1 MLFYQNL
8 DKIIYNRNQLL
19 TCDELVIISGYV
31 GPSPIRELEK
41 LPIKSTVIYGMY
53 GCDGIQRSLHGALV
67 AANEELKKVNVLYST
82 IPVHSKCYIWKYK
95 GEVRSALVG
104 SANFSTNGLTT
115 PFKEV
120 LADATAD
127 TFDPLD
133 QYLKMIM
140 GKTISCTDAKVSENK
155 KKSHNPNEDTNP
167 TVYDKDVCSMP
178 LFIIEDGQ
186 PVVPAQSGINWGMA
200 KLSGSH
206 VNIND
211 AYIRIGTDL
220 LEHYPEMFPQKQ
232 ECPSEGEEVG
242 RVGHRHND
250 SIEILW
256 DDGTTMTGLLEGSIP
271 RVINGRRELYPK
283 QISTTP
289 SKAALGKYLR
299 QRMGLK
305 EGYRITYDDLKAYGR
320 TTIDVSLQGEGIY
333 YFDFSVKNSSG
344 EDTIIEMQPKKSSG
358 LYAASYQAPLSMVA
372 EAPVSYS
379 NLDKGGQKHQKI
391 KLSVGDRVKH
401 GTFGVGKVIEL
412 TGGIVSVQFSKETKK
427 FQYPKAID
435 DGFIVKE

>member
-19 TCDELVIISGYV
+19 TCDELFIISGYV
-31 GPSPIRELEK
+31 GPYPIKELEK
-41 LPIKSTVIYGMY
+41 LSIKSTVIYGMY
-53 GCDGIQRSLHGALV
+53 GSDGIQRSLHGALV
-67 AANEELKKVNVLYST
+67 SASKELSNVKVLYST
-82 IPVHSKCYIWKYK
+82 IPIHSKCYIWKYK

-115 PFKEV
+115 PFKEI

-133 QYLKMIM
+133 QYLDMIM
-140 GKTISCTDAKVSENK
+140 SNAISCTDAKVSENK
-155 KKSHNPNEDTNP
+155 KKIHLLNEDTNP

-178 LFIIEDGQ
+178 LFIIENGHAI
-186 PVVPAQSGINWGMA
+186 VPAQSGINWGMA

-220 LEHYPEMFPQKQ
+220 LEHYPELFPKKQ
-232 ECPSEGEEVG
+232 GCPSDGEEIS
-242 RVGHRHND
+242 RIGHRHND
-250 SIEILW
+250 SIEIIW
-256 DDGTTMTGLLEGSIP
+256 DDGTTMTGLLEGSIQ
-271 RVINGRRELYPK
+271 RIVNGSKALFPK

-289 SKAALGKYLR
+289 SKSELGKYLR

-305 EGYRITYDDLKAYGR
+305 EGYQITYEDLKSYGR

-333 YFDFSVKNSSG
+333 YFDFSVRN
-344 EDTIIEMQPKKSSG
+344 D
-358 LYAASYQAPLSMVA
+358 
-372 EAPVSYS
+372 
-379 NLDKGGQKHQKI
+379 
-391 KLSVGDRVKH
+391 
-401 GTFGVGKVIEL
+401 
-412 TGGIVSVQFSKETKK
+412 
-427 FQYPKAID
+427 ID
-435 DGFIVKE
+435 NK